1 MAELEK
7 VIEEDNILVFLSP
20 TGRIRACDLRD
31 CAVIKEDECGKKIKE
46 MSQNKG
52 IVRSKINV
60 DQLYQKGKPVH
71 ILLAE
76 DMEQLQEADYIFQDN
91 ALWLRYGCILHRKI
105 IENSFQRYLDRETYN
120 EDKPAWQVK

>member
-1 MAELEK
+1 MTELEK
-7 VIEEDNILVFLSP
+7 VIEEDNILFLSL

-60 DQLYQKGKPVH
+60 EQLYQKGKPVH

-91 ALWLRYGCILHRKI
+91 ALWLRYGCTLHRKI
-105 IENSFQRYLDRETYN
+105 IENSFQRYLDREAYS
-120 EDKPAWQVK
+120 EDQPSWQVK